1 MEDDHMAALLF
12 RRRLEHEGYSVD
24 LAVDGEIG
32 LAMCYEKDYD
42 LIALDYNMP
51 KLDGISVLRE
61 LGQRDDVPPVVMI
74 TAQNDTAT
82 AVEAMRL
89 GAYDYLVKGSNAAY
103 LLLLPGVIERAL
115 EKRKLELQQRATI
128 EALHTQN
135 RNLALLN
142 RVAQSFTSTQDV
154 EEITLTL
161 VRAISEFSDTQGSS
175 VWLWDNAHPDYLRCV
190 AIYPQRE
197 SAELAEMAL
206 SPGEGIAGWVAT
218 HGESIILDDAN
229 ADPRHSRMGDRKF
242 HYAIGSLM
250 AVPLRARDKI
260 IGVLEL
266 VNNRAGRF
274 STNDQVLAET
284 LASSAAVAIENAR
297 LFANLRDRSEE
308 LQARNEEL
316 DAFAHTVAHDLK
328 TPLALVMGFGEML
341 RDSYDLLQPSEIEM
355 YLNHIIDNSTRM
367 NHIIEALLLLAG
379 VRGIQAVQVEAIDM
393 GFIISEVLTR
403 LDFTLKQA
411 NAIITL
417 PEEWPLAIGYG
428 PWLEEVWYNYI
439 LNGVKYG
446 GSPPTLVLGYDT
458 LPDGQIRFW
467 VQDNGSG
474 LTVAPEHLFKPMVRG
489 TNLGGR
495 SGHGLGLSIVK
506 RIVERLQGRV
516 GVESIPSTGSKFY
529 FTLDA
534 ARA

>member
-1 MEDDHMAALLF
+1 
-12 RRRLEHEGYSVD
+12 
-24 LAVDGEIG
+24 
-32 LAMCYEKDYD
+32 
-42 LIALDYNMP
+42 
-51 KLDGISVLRE
+51 
-61 LGQRDDVPPVVMI
+61 
-74 TAQNDTAT
+74 
-82 AVEAMRL
+82 
-89 GAYDYLVKGSNAAY
+89 
-103 LLLLPGVIERAL
+103 
-115 EKRKLELQQRATI
+115 
-128 EALHTQN
+128 
-135 RNLALLN
+135 
-142 RVAQSFTSTQDV
+142 
-154 EEITLTL
+154 
-161 VRAISEFSDTQGSS
+161 
-175 VWLWDNAHPDYLRCV
+175 
-190 AIYPQRE
+190 
-197 SAELAEMAL
+197 
-206 SPGEGIAGWVAT
+206 
-218 HGESIILDDAN
+218 
-229 ADPRHSRMGDRKF
+229 
-242 HYAIGSLM
+242 
-250 AVPLRARDKI
+250 
-260 IGVLEL
+260 
-266 VNNRAGRF
+266 
-274 STNDQVLAET
+274 
-284 LASSAAVAIENAR
+284 
-297 LFANLRDRSEE
+297 
-308 LQARNEEL
+308 
-316 DAFAHTVAHDLK
+316 
-328 TPLALVMGFGEML
+328 
-341 RDSYDLLQPSEIEM
+341 M

-393 GFIISEVLTR
+393 GFIIGEVLTR